1 MKIYRVRKPL
11 QDNTSLDN
19 IEIFDGETHTW
30 CVKTYQYLGS
40 TGGIRG
46 WFDEIKKVKP
56 DIIFFFSIKTEPI
69 TLPDGKRDKVTY
81 IRSEFFKK

>member
-1 MKIYRVRKPL
+1 MKFYRVKKPL
-11 QDNTSLDN
+11 QDNSTIDN
-19 IEIFDGETHTW
+19 VEMFDEKRYSW
-30 CVKTYQYLGS
+30 CVKTYQYLDS